1 MGEANPEVTLLESRF
16 LNIRHQ
22 VLESV
27 ADASVKQNLATFRV
41 ARFSVPFCCFNHLE
55 PYLSGILLAYLTRKC
70 EFLFSHTS

>member
-41 ARFSVPFCCFNHLE
+41 AHFPVLLFCCFNHLE
-55 PYLSGILLAYLTRKC
+55 PYLSGIL
-70 EFLFSHTS
+70 FSILNKEV